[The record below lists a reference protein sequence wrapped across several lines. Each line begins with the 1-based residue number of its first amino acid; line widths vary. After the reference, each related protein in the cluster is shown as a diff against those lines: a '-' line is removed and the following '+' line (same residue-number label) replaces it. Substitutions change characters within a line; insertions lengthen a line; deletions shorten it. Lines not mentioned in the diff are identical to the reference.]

1 MEGKASITIVENDPY
16 VVKGGVPLS
25 EDAIVAVP
33 EGGHLEYNRVR
44 GYEVE
49 TEYHLCRCGSS
60 TNKPFCDAMHVSVGF
75 NDGSAAF
82 EDYQGER
89 DESFQDLPTM

>member
-33 EGGHLEYNRVR
+33 EKVAIW
-44 GYEVE
+44 
-49 TEYHLCRCGSS
+49 S
-60 TNKPFCDAMHVSVGF
+60 TTA
-75 NDGSAAF
+75 
-82 EDYQGER
+82 
-89 DESFQDLPTM
+89 

>member
-49 TEYHLCRCGSS
+49 TVCGI
-60 TNKPFCDAMHVSVGF
+60 
-75 NDGSAAF
+75 
-82 EDYQGER
+82 Q
-89 DESFQDLPTM
+89 

>member
-1 MEGKASITIVENDPY
+1 MSSREAFHSARMPSSLY
-16 VVKGGVPLS
+16 
-25 EDAIVAVP
+25 P

-75 NDGSAAF
+75 NDGNAAF
-82 EDYQGER
+82 EDQQGER

>member
-16 VVKGGVPLS
+16 VVKGGVPPS

-49 TEYHLCRCGSS
+49 TEYHLRRCGSS

-82 EDYQGER
+82 ED
-89 DESFQDLPTM
+89 